1 MINHKGF
8 SAVIVLLSILV
19 LTAIGFTGYY
29 VWNTQQE
36 DDQLNAANQQSAT
49 LVSQEPTNTNNSPVD
64 TQKYLVINEW
74 GVKIPTPD
82 ADKATYTYY
91 KSPSGTEYQGLIDIE
106 FDSYVTLL
114 AKNDVLTDKN
124 CSNLGV
130 VMYRSTEKPKDEA
143 WTYKKVGNYYFTVTG
158 SPSICSEN
166 AQDEDLRKSLI
177 SVFMPEN
184 VILAQ

>member
-74 GVKIPTPD
+74 GVVLNGIESSLVG
-82 ADKATYTYY
+82 YTAN
-91 KSPSGTEYQGLIDIE
+91 SIE
-106 FDSYVTLL
+106 TMRFVVPYTIAVSDECRELGIGITRV
-114 AKNDVLTDKN
+114 TDKN
-124 CSNLGV
+124 ILLNPDKAKFIDG
-130 VMYRSTEKPKDEA
+130 
-143 WTYKKVGNYYFTVTG
+143 YYYSISG
-158 SPSICSEN
+158 SPSACNDDPASSDYKTHQNSFSQIYNNLETYSIVKE
-166 AQDEDLRKSLI
+166 R
-177 SVFMPEN
+177 
-184 VILAQ
+184 